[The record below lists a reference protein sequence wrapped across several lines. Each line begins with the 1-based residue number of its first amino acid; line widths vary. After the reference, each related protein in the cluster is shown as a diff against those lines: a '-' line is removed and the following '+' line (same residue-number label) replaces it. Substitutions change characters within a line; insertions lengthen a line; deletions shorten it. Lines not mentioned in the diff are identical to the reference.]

1 MAYGFSDSSYGQPVN
16 LVGVDGVASATGVL
30 LITGTVDYDG
40 VVDRSCGREK
50 FIDQPLTHAKMRKIA
65 WGDL

>member
-1 MAYGFSDSSYGQPVN
+1 
-16 LVGVDGVASATGVL
+16 L
-30 LITGTVDYDG
+30 LITGTIDHDG

-50 FIDQPLTHAKMRKIA
+50 FIDQPLTHAKMRKIS